1 MYTCAVG
8 KPRMGEKKFS
18 LILPWSIYLLL
29 LFIILSMVTFGTYFF
44 ALYSPM
50 VRFFGGG
57 GCKDPSHILF
67 STFIYPYLLS
77 SFSPFTTISSGCTLL
92 FKQ

>member
-1 MYTCAVG
+1 
-8 KPRMGEKKFS
+8 
-18 LILPWSIYLLL
+18 
-29 LFIILSMVTFGTYFF
+29 
-44 ALYSPM
+44 M

-77 SFSPFTTISSGCTLL
+77 SFSPFTAIISGCTLL
-92 FKQ
+92 FTSGNRQDSDKCLSRFKIEIISIITVRIAYRQLMLEKGR